1 MFSLLPRRE
10 RLLRVSSDPIGSW
23 MESGLLL
30 TDHVCGEKRVR
41 GSNFGAGRGLQQ
53 RAVFHLTTH
62 HITFRLALIC
72 TRSSAAMP
80 IRRVAVAGAPRDIP
94 HFSACHAAPVR
105 RGGHHLAGRL
115 QVLRAAGRA
124 VRRHADWL
132 GSIISAVMSHGQN
145 RSPYCFPLTCTDG
158 FVIRDARAHR
168 TIVFR
173 LTHPKRRRDIAAP
186 C

>member
-53 RAVFHLTTH
+53 RAIFHLTTH
-62 HITFRLALIC
+62 HITFRLVLIC

-124 VRRHADWL
+124 VR
-132 GSIISAVMSHGQN
+132 QN
-145 RSPYCFPLTCTDG
+145 RSAYCFQLTCPDG

-168 TIVFR
+168 TIVFQ